1 MTSVATTTEPEPTR
15 ARRRRPALPLL
26 ITGLG
31 LVTWAALVA
40 VGRAWGL
47 RLQGEGHDLVLYTP
61 PILGGY
67 RVEHSL
73 WFAVPIVAGGFGVAV
88 LPRLATHLRWR
99 WTLLAGWAG
108 SLAWAIALAA
118 PDGRDGLTRGLEWA
132 ADFESALPG
141 VARDPHGFLSTFVE
155 QLPTQSIQIRA
166 HPPGLPLLLALL
178 GRLGLSGPGWAAAV
192 VLVIAATATVAV
204 AITTRE
210 LCGETAA
217 RAVVPFL
224 ALAPAALW
232 IATSFDAL
240 YLGVGAW
247 FVTTAVLALRRQTR
261 LWLAFATTAGVLG
274 AVTIELSYGL
284 ILLGAIPV
292 AAAWSARRIR
302 PLVVT
307 VAVAAGVTI
316 ALAGTGF
323 WWLAGL
329 AGTRDQYEALGLDRP
344 YSYFVVDNLAA
355 LALVVGPAVAVAL
368 VHLVRRTGQSV
379 DAGVWVMV
387 GGALAAIVAAD
398 LSGLSD
404 GEVERIWLP
413 FALWLFPATA
423 VLARSGRPRRG
434 WLVVQA
440 GSAVALTALIRPNW

>member
-1 MTSVATTTEPEPTR
+1 VVS
-15 ARRRRPALPLL
+15 
-26 ITGLG
+26 GLG
-31 LVTWAALVA
+31 LVAWAGLVA

-47 RLQGEGHDLVLYTP
+47 KLQDDGHDLVLYTP

-67 RVEHSL
+67 RVEHSV
-73 WFAVPIVAGGFGVAV
+73 WFVVPVVAGVLGVAV
-88 LPRLATHLRWR
+88 VPRLATRLRWR
-99 WTLLAGWAG
+99 WTLLVGWAG
-108 SLAWAIALAA
+108 SLGWAVALAA
-118 PDGRDGLTRGLEWA
+118 PDGPDGLTRGLEWA
-132 ADFESALPG
+132 ADFEGALPG

-155 QLPTQSIQIRA
+155 RLPTQSIQIRA
-166 HPPGLPLLLALL
+166 HPPGLPLLLAGLS
-178 GRLGLSGPGWAAAV
+178 RLGLPGPGWAAAV
-192 VLVIAATATVAV
+192 VLGIAATATVAV

-210 LCGETAA
+210 LCGERAA

-247 FVTTAVLALRRQTR
+247 FVTAAVLAVRRTTR
-261 LWLAFATTAGVLG
+261 AWFALATAAGVLG
-274 AVTIELSYGL
+274 AATIELSYGL
-284 ILLGAIPV
+284 VLLGAIPV
-292 AAAWSARRIR
+292 AAAWQTRRIR

-307 VAVAAGVTI
+307 VGVAAALTV
-316 ALAGTGF
+316 ALAATGF
-323 WWLAGL
+323 WWVAGL

-344 YSYFVVDNLAA
+344 YSYFVVNNLAA

-368 VHLVRRTGQSV
+368 AQQVRVAASARRARRPV
-379 DAGVWVMV
+379 DVGAWVMV

-413 FALWLFPATA
+413 FAIWLFPATA
-423 VLARSGRPRRG
+423 VLVRAGRSRRG

-440 GSAVALTALIRPNW
+440 GSAIALTALIRPNW